1 MFFFRLFTNRSA
13 VVHLKCDQSRK
24 TSDGKF
30 DFLGFEDDSW
40 VRRTAKYE
48 NKVVKSDW
56 QSIYLTGLRD
66 EYR

>member
-1 MFFFRLFTNRSA
+1 M
-13 VVHLKCDQSRK
+13 HLKCDQSRK

-40 VRRTAKYE
+40 VRRTANYE